1 MAGVKFD
8 ITGNANGFVSA
19 ARQAEA
25 AGGHMV
31 DSITREGKELD
42 DMFKRLAGTVAT
54 IGAGLSASALTKQIF
69 DIRSEFQQLEV
80 AFSTMLK
87 SEEKAH
93 KLMQDATEFAATTP
107 FDLKGVAAGIKQ
119 NLAYGASVD
128 TVIDEMRMLG
138 DVAAGVGAPLN
149 DLVYLYGTLRTSG
162 RVATID
168 IRQFAGRGIPIY
180 EELAKVL
187 GVAKNEVAGLV
198 TAGKVGFAD
207 IEKALGCNNKTLFE
221 YMGVEYEKNC
231 YRNTE

>member
-8 ITGNANGFVSA
+8 ITGNANGFISA
-19 ARQAEA
+19 ARQAESA
-25 AGGHMV
+25 AKNMGKSV
-31 DSITREGKELD
+31 TNEGKALD
-42 DMFKRLAGTVAT
+42 DMFKKLASGMAT

-69 DIRSEFQQLEV
+69 NIRSEFQQLEV
-80 AFSTMLK
+80 AFTTMLK
-87 SEEKAH
+87 SKEKAN
-93 KLMQDATEFAATTP
+93 KLMKDATEFAATTP

-138 DVAAGVGAPLN
+138 DVAAGVSMPLN

-162 RVATID
+162 KVATID

-198 TAGKVGFAD
+198 TAAIFVFFVK
-207 IEKALGCNNKTLFE
+207 
-221 YMGVEYEKNC
+221 
-231 YRNTE
+231 